1 MSVRALFA
9 LVFLALSPA
18 LASGAAAQNL
28 FSVGGEETDD
38 PSPHSEASLVAD
50 VQAVAPG
57 EPFTVGLRIG
67 MDPHWHSYW
76 TNPGDAGMPT
86 RIDWTLPDGFSASD
100 FSWPYPKR
108 IAVEPLMSYAYED
121 EVVLLMEVTPPD
133 AISGSSVTF
142 EGKATWLI
150 CEEICLP
157 AEEEVSLT
165 LPVATAGALAQ
176 HDPVGGAL
184 IDRYRAR
191 VPVDSPAWAHAARRT
206 DGGFDLLLQPG
217 PDAETAALDGA
228 YFFVST
234 GQTLD
239 HAAEQTLR
247 QTDEGYALAL
257 TGSDYAAGPTERLT
271 GILVA
276 PEGQTLDGTNRA
288 IRIDA
293 PVVDS
298 LDAAPTEGESGGV
311 GLWGAIGLAF
321 LGGIMLNL
329 MPCVFPILSI
339 KILGFAQSASDAPA
353 VQRKLG
359 WAFAGGVLV
368 SFWALAGLL
377 LALRVAGE
385 GIGWGFQLQ
394 SPVFVGA
401 MALLM
406 FGLGLNLLGVFE
418 IGMGVS
424 GRAAQLDRHE
434 GLAGAFGSG
443 ALATLVAT
451 PCTAPLMGAALGWA
465 LVQPAAVALAV
476 FTALGVGM
484 ALPYVALTHAP
495 ALAAKLPRPGPWMVR
510 LKQALA
516 FPLFATAVWLT
527 WVFALQSGVDSAA
540 LLLGAMLALAFAG
553 WVVHAWPAHGMSV
566 RTRAVTRTLA
576 GVGVLSALALVVLG
590 ANQSDPAAA
599 SDPSMEAD
607 WQPYSAAAVEAAR
620 EAGQPVFVDFTAA
633 WCLTCQVN
641 KRVALHTETASQ
653 AFERQN
659 VARFRA
665 DWTNRDPAITEALAD
680 LGRSGVPVYA
690 YYPAGSDA
698 PTLLPEV
705 LTPQLVVDALESDS
719 SPFAQR

>member
-1 MSVRALFA
+1 MPVRFPTVL
-9 LVFLALSPA
+9 LAFVLSCV
-18 LASGAAAQNL
+18 LAPGVAAQNL
-28 FSVGGEETDD
+28 FSVGGEDTDD

-50 VQAVAPG
+50 VRAVVPG

-76 TNPGDAGMPT
+76 LNPGDAGMPT
-86 RIDWTLPDGFSASD
+86 RIDWALPEGFSASD
-100 FSWPYPKR
+100 FSWPFPER

-121 EVVLLMEVTPPD
+121 EVVLPMEITPPD
-133 AISGSSVTF
+133 ALAGSSVTF
-142 EGKATWLI
+142 EGTATWLI

-157 AEEEVSLT
+157 AEEAVSLT
-165 LPVATAGALAQ
+165 LPVAPDGALVQ
-176 HDPVGGAL
+176 HDPAGGAL

-206 DGGFDLLLQPG
+206 DTGFDLLLQPG
-217 PDAETAALDGA
+217 ADAEPDALDGA
-228 YFFVST
+228 YFFVGT

-247 QTDEGYALAL
+247 QTGDGYTLAL
-257 TGSDYAAGPTERLT
+257 TASDYAAGPAERLS

-276 PEGQTLDGTNRA
+276 PEGQTLDGTHRA

-293 PVVDS
+293 PVVEA
-298 LDAAPTEGESGGV
+298 LDASATQGQSGSV

-339 KILGFAQSASDAPA
+339 KILGFAQSAADRPA
-353 VQRKLG
+353 VQRRLG

-377 LALRVAGE
+377 LALRTAGE

-418 IGMGVS
+418 IGLGVS
-424 GRAAQLDRHE
+424 GKAAQLDRRE

-495 ALAAKLPRPGPWMVR
+495 RLAAQLPRPGPWMVR

-553 WVVHAWPAHGMSV
+553 WVVHAWPAHGVSI
-566 RTRAVTRTLA
+566 RARAVTRTLA
-576 GVGVLSALALVVLG
+576 GVGVLSALALVILG
-590 ANQSDPAAA
+590 AGRAAPAPDSPAT
-599 SDPSMEAD
+599 STD
-607 WQPYSAAAVEAAR
+607 WTPYSAAAVDAAR
-620 EAGQPVFVDFTAA
+620 AAGQPVFVDFTAA

-641 KRVALHTETASQ
+641 KRVALQTDAARD
-653 AFERQN
+653 AFEQQN

-665 DWTNRDPAITEALAD
+665 DWTNRDPAITEALSA

-690 YYPAGSDA
+690 FYPAGSA
-698 PTLLPEV
+698 EPTLLPEV
-705 LTPQLVVDALESDS
+705 LTPQLVVDAVSAGAAS
-719 SPFAQR
+719 VARR